1 MDAFVNRDADFAAL
15 QERYVADEPSL
26 ITVWG
31 RRRVGKTELVEQSIR
46 DRDDVVYYQATET
59 TKQVQLED
67 FVAEATRTFPGVE
80 RIRREWEDILG
91 YLIEQD
97 ALVVLDEF
105 PFMIESDESLP
116 SVVQRLW
123 DHEVEGTSATL
134 VVIGSSISMMKE
146 KVVGGGSPL
155 HGRFDMR
162 LQLEELSFD
171 AATEFFPDYDPE
183 EKVLAWG
190 VFGGTP
196 HYLQAVD
203 DDRPLQ
209 ENIRDAVLSK
219 RGFLHD
225 EPEYVLRTEL
235 ADPNRYFSIL
245 KAIAAGNKT
254 SNEIA
259 QVAGIDSDQISHYL
273 KNLQD
278 LEIVGREVPV
288 TENPAR
294 SRRGQYL
301 LEDALF
307 RFWFRFVYGQG
318 DKYDRTGTDAYEEL
332 IEPHL
337 ADVVSSKFE
346 ELCRDAVYDRY
357 DAYTFDRVGRWW
369 YQEQEVDVV
378 GLTTGETMVAGECK
392 FTSQPMGYD
401 VLNTLENDV
410 EDIRW
415 TPQGVSDVA
424 YEFCLFARN
433 GFNRSLIEAAEE
445 RDDLRLFSIEDVVT
459 AF

>member
-1 MDAFVNRDADFAAL
+1 MDAFVDRDRDLTALRDQYDAD
-15 QERYVADEPSL
+15 DPSL

-31 RRRVGKTELVEQSIR
+31 RRRVGKTELVEHSVR

-59 TKQVQLED
+59 TRQVQLDD
-67 FVAEATRTFPGVE
+67 FVTGAARTFPGVE
-80 RIRREWEDILG
+80 RIRREWEDVLG
-91 YLIEQD
+91 YLVEQD

-105 PFMIESDESLP
+105 PFLIESDESLP

-123 DHEVEGTSATL
+123 DHDVEETSATL
-134 VVIGSSISMMKE
+134 VLVGSSISMMKE
-146 KVVGGGSPL
+146 TVMSGGSPL

-162 LQLEELSFD
+162 LQLEELPFD
-171 AATEFFPDYDPE
+171 AATEFFPEYDPE
-183 EKVLAWG
+183 ETVLAWA

-203 DDRPLQ
+203 DERPLR
-209 ENIRDAVLSK
+209 ENIREAVLSR

-245 KAIAAGNKT
+245 KTIAAGNRT

-259 QVAGIDSDQISHYL
+259 QAAGIDADQISHYL

-288 TENPAR
+288 TENPAQ
-294 SRRGQYL
+294 SRRGQYV

-307 RFWFRFVYGQG
+307 RFWFRFVYGQS
-318 DKYDRTGTDAYEEL
+318 DKYDRAGADAYEEL

-337 ADVVSSKFE
+337 ADAVSPKFE
-346 ELCRDAVYDRY
+346 DLCRTAVYELY
-357 DAYTFDRVGRWW
+357 DEYTFDRVGRWW
-369 YQEQEVDVV
+369 YRGQEVDVV

-401 VLNTLENDV
+401 VLSDLEDDV
-410 EDIRW
+410 EDVRW
-415 TPQGVSDVA
+415 TPRDGATVA
-424 YEFCLFARN
+424 HEFCLFSRS
-433 GFNRSLIEAAEE
+433 GFSQSLIEATEE
-445 RDDLRLFSIEDVVT
+445 RDDLRLFSIEDIVT

>member
-1 MDAFVNRDADFAAL
+1 MDAFVDRESDIAAL
-15 QERYVADEPSL
+15 QKRYDADEPSL
-26 ITVWG
+26 VTVWG
-31 RRRVGKTELVEQSIR
+31 RRRVGKTELVEHSIR

-59 TKQVQLED
+59 TKQVQLDD
-67 FVAEATRTFPGVE
+67 FVAEAERTFPGIE
-80 RIRREWEDILG
+80 RIRREWEDVLG

-105 PFMIESDESLP
+105 PFLIESDESLP
-116 SVVQRLW
+116 SVIQRLW
-123 DHEVEGTSATL
+123 DHEVEDTSATVVL
-134 VVIGSSISMMKE
+134 VGSSISMMKE
-146 KVVGGGSPL
+146 TVMSGGSPL

-162 LQLEELSFD
+162 LQLAELPFD

-183 EKVLAWG
+183 EMVLAWG

-203 DDRPLQ
+203 DDQPLR
-209 ENIRDAVLSK
+209 ENIQDAILSK

-235 ADPNRYFSIL
+235 ADPNRYFSAL
-245 KAIAAGNKT
+245 KTIAAGKKT

-259 QVAGIDSDQISHYL
+259 QAAGIDSDQISHYL

-278 LEIVGREVPV
+278 LEIVDRKVPV
-288 TENPAR
+288 TESPAQ
-294 SRRGQYL
+294 SRRGQYVL
-301 LEDALF
+301 TDALF

-318 DKYDRTGTDAYEEL
+318 DKYDRVGTDAYREL

-337 ADVVSSKFE
+337 ADGVSPKFE
-346 ELCRDAVYDRY
+346 ELCRTAVYNLY
-357 DAYTFDRVGRWW
+357 DAYTFERVGRWW
-369 YQEQEVDVV
+369 YQGQEVDVV

-392 FTSQPMGYD
+392 FTSQPIGYD
-401 VLNTLENDV
+401 VLNDLESDV

-415 TPQGVSDVA
+415 TPQGGGDVA
-424 YEFCLFARN
+424 YEFCLFSRS
-433 GFNRSLIEAAEE
+433 GFTESLIEVAEE
-445 RDDLRLFSIEDVVT
+445 RDDLRLFSTEDIVT
-459 AF
+459 AV

>member
-1 MDAFVNRDADFAAL
+1 MDAFVDRNTDIAAL
-15 QERYVADEPSL
+15 QERYDTDEPSL

-31 RRRVGKTELVEQSIR
+31 RRRVGKTELVEHSIR

-59 TKQVQLED
+59 TKQVQLDD
-67 FVAEATRTFPGVE
+67 FVAEAARTFSGIE
-80 RIRREWEDILG
+80 RIRREWEDVLG
-91 YLIEQD
+91 YLFEQD
-97 ALVVLDEF
+97 ALIVLDEF
-105 PFMIESDESLP
+105 PFLIEADESLP

-123 DHEVEGTSATL
+123 DHDVDGTSTTL
-134 VVIGSSISMMKE
+134 VLVGSSISMMKE
-146 KVVGGGSPL
+146 KVMSGGSPL

-162 LQLEELSFD
+162 LQLTELPFD
-171 AATEFFPDYDPE
+171 AAAEFFPDYDPE
-183 EKVLAWG
+183 EMVLAWS

-209 ENIRDAVLSK
+209 RNIREAVLSK

-235 ADPNRYFSIL
+235 EEPNRYFSIL
-245 KAIAAGNKT
+245 KTIAAGNKT

-259 QVAGIDSDQISHYL
+259 QAAGIDSDQISHYL
-273 KNLQD
+273 KNLRD
-278 LEIVGREVPV
+278 LEIVRREVPV
-288 TENPAR
+288 TQNPAQ
-294 SRRGQYL
+294 SRRGQYVL
-301 LEDALF
+301 QDALF

-318 DKYDRTGTDAYEEL
+318 EKYDRAGTDAYEDL

-337 ADVVSSKFE
+337 ADAVSSKFE
-346 ELCRDAVYDRY
+346 ELCQTAVPHLYEE
-357 DAYTFDRVGRWW
+357 YTFDRIGRWW
-369 YQEQEVDVV
+369 YQEQEVDVI
-378 GLTTGETMVAGECK
+378 GLTAGDTVVAGECK

-401 VLNTLENDV
+401 VLSDLETDV

-415 TPQGVSDVA
+415 TPQGGADVDH
-424 YEFCLFARN
+424 EFCLFTRS
-433 GFNRSLIEAAEE
+433 GFSRSLIEAAAE
-445 RDDLRLFSIEDVVT
+445 RDDLRLFSIEDIVA